1 MKFIINEIEN
11 WWVKSMAKRQKQGA
25 RQRDRQTAADGLA
38 KKKMKVFH
46 VSLTKKKT

>member
-11 WWVKSMAKRQKQGA
+11 WWVKSMTKRQKQGA
-25 RQRDRQTAADGLA
+25 RQTAADGLN

-46 VSLTKKKT
+46 VSLTKKKI